1 MDPDK
6 DKDRM
11 KIELLHIDDCPS
23 AAKALEH
30 VEAALVALGRN
41 DVTVNLRHIKALTNR
56 GL

>member
-6 DKDRM
+6 DNERM
-11 KIELLHIDDCPS
+11 KIELLHFDDCPN

-30 VEAALVALGRN
+30 VEAALVALARN
-41 DVTVNLRHIKALTNR
+41 DFTVNLRHIKALTNR